1 MDMDQHQH
9 HRIKITTRY
18 RVLRAWENSM
28 EAVREFEMYAH
39 EIHDDK
45 RAAQMFAEFAEE
57 EGKHAAALLDL
68 LHEYES

>member
-1 MDMDQHQH
+1 
-9 HRIKITTRY
+9 
-18 RVLRAWENSM
+18 M